1 MGFIKPVGGGVY
13 DASSRLPLKGSSR
26 VAGEGVFNTMNGI
39 LAFDKPQ
46 EISSFFACSLLRRL
60 LGVKKIG
67 HGGTLDPMATGVLPV
82 LVGPATR
89 AMDLIPAQDKE
100 YIATMRFGYVSD
112 TLDVWGTVRATGGTI
127 PTKQAAEAVLER
139 FRGDIL
145 QVPPMTSALQKDG
158 VRLYELARKGIEIE
172 RAARPITVFA
182 LELLDFDESCGE
194 MTVRCHCSK
203 GTYIRSL
210 CDDIGAA
217 LGCGAVMTALRR
229 TVAAGIRVEDCI
241 TLDAA
246 KQLTADEL
254 AARIRPID
262 TVFADYAALT
272 VTAAQATRFAN
283 GGALSLQRLPFAPAS
298 TVRVYAP
305 DGRFLGLGHPAEE
318 ELKVKKLF

>member
-1 MGFIKPVGGGVY
+1 
-13 DASSRLPLKGSSR
+13 
-26 VAGEGVFNTMNGI
+26 MNGI

-82 LVGPATR
+82 LVGTATR
-89 AMDLIPAQDKE
+89 AMELIPAQDKE
-100 YIATMRFGYVSD
+100 YIATMRFGYISD
-112 TLDVWGTVRATGGTI
+112 TLDVWGNVRATGGSV
-127 PTKQAAEAVLER
+127 PTKAAAEAVLDR

-172 RAARPITVFA
+172 RDARPITIFA
-182 LELLDFDESCGE
+182 LELLDFDAENGE

-229 TVAAGIRVEDCI
+229 TMAAGIRVEECI
-241 TLDAA
+241 TLEAA
-246 KQLTADEL
+246 KQLSVEEL
-254 AARIRPID
+254 AALVRPID
-262 TVFADYAALT
+262 TVFGDYAALT
-272 VTAAQATRFAN
+272 VSEAQATRFAN
-283 GGALSLQRLPFAPAS
+283 GGALSLERLKFAPTAS
-298 TVRVYAP
+298 VRVYAP
-305 DGRFLGLGHPAEE
+305 SGTFLGLGHPVED

>member
-1 MGFIKPVGGGVY
+1 V
-13 DASSRLPLKGSSR
+13 
-26 VAGEGVFNTMNGI
+26 NGI

-46 EISSFFACSLLRRL
+46 EISSFFACAILRRL

-82 LVGPATR
+82 LVGTATR
-89 AMDLIPAQDKE
+89 AMDLMPAQDKE
-100 YIATMRFGYVSD
+100 YVATMRFGYTSD
-112 TLDVWGTVRATGGTI
+112 TLDVWGNVRATGGAL
-127 PTKQAAEAVLER
+127 PTVQAAQDVLTR

-172 RAARPITVFA
+172 RDARPVTIFA
-182 LELLDFDESCGE
+182 LELLDFDARRGE

-229 TVAAGIRVEDCI
+229 TCAAGIRVEDCI

-246 KQLTADEL
+246 KQMTAEEL
-254 AARIRPID
+254 AAYIRPID
-262 TVFADYAALT
+262 TVFAAYET
-272 VTAAQATRFAN
+272 VTVTQAQAVRFAN
-283 GGALSLQRLPFAPAS
+283 GGALALERLKTAPTDIA
-298 TVRVYAP
+298 RVYAP
-305 DGRFLGLGHPAEE
+305 DGRFLGLGHPTEE